1 MTAVTGET
9 LRANRARCIDAFVR
23 VPPFAPTA
31 HLIPLHTMA
40 EYFDVDHARA
50 IAALDARFTAR
61 TEWPTWLLI
70 VAIYGGWLAVL
81 LLVRAG
87 HLSLAAA
94 TPPLILLGAWHMSL
108 QHELLH
114 GHPTRCAFVNRLL
127 GYPPLTI
134 WYPYTL
140 YRDTHLDH
148 HRDEDLTVPGVDPES
163 NYVSREQWA
172 RLPRWRRALTA
183 ARNTFVGRLVF
194 GPPTSV
200 AATFADALRRFRR
213 GDFHYLPM
221 WAAHAACV
229 AALLAWL
236 QRAIGMP
243 WWYYV
248 LAVAWPALSVAM
260 IRSLFEHRAARQ
272 PKARIAI
279 NEAGFAMRLLYL
291 NNNYHLVHHDL
302 PKLPWYDLP
311 RAYRMRRD
319 AYAQK
324 CGGFVIRGGYR
335 ELLARHAWTPTDAPV
350 HPFERGTASLST
362 GCGAT
367 VAVVDG
373 YLRIS
378 T

>member
-1 MTAVTGET
+1 
-9 LRANRARCIDAFVR
+9 
-23 VPPFAPTA
+23 
-31 HLIPLHTMA
+31 MA

-50 IAALDARFTAR
+50 ITALAARFTAR
-61 TEWPTWLLI
+61 TEWPTWLLV

-81 LLVRAG
+81 LLVRAER
-87 HLSLAAA
+87 LSLAAA

-114 GHPTRCAFVNRLL
+114 GHPTRSAFVNRLL

-148 HRDEDLTVPGVDPES
+148 HRDEGLTVPGVDPET
-163 NYVSREQWA
+163 NYVSHEQWA
-172 RLPRWRRALTA
+172 RLPRWRRALTVA
-183 ARNTFVGRLVF
+183 HTTFVGRLVF

-200 AATFADALRRFRR
+200 AAMFANVFAALRRSDFR
-213 GDFHYLPM
+213 YLRM
-221 WAAHAACV
+221 WATHAVCV
-229 AALLAWL
+229 GVLLAWL
-236 QRAIGMP
+236 QRAIGVP
-243 WWYYV
+243 WWYYL
-248 LAVAWPALSVAM
+248 LAITWPALSLAM
-260 IRSLFEHRAARQ
+260 IRSLFEHRAARH

-302 PKLPWYDLP
+302 PRLPWYDLP

-319 AYAQK
+319 AYMEK

-335 ELLARHAWTPTDAPV
+335 ELLARHAWTPTHGPV
-350 HPFERGTASLST
+350 HPFDHGTASLST
-362 GCGAT
+362 GSGAK
-367 VAVVDG
+367 VAAVDG
-373 YLRIS
+373 YLQIS

>member
-1 MTAVTGET
+1 
-9 LRANRARCIDAFVR
+9 
-23 VPPFAPTA
+23 
-31 HLIPLHTMA
+31 MA

-61 TEWPTWLLI
+61 TEWPTWLLV

-81 LLVRAG
+81 LLVRTER
-87 HLSLAAA
+87 LSLAAA

-114 GHPTRCAFVNRLL
+114 GHPTRSRFVNRLL
-127 GYPPLTI
+127 GYPPLTV

-148 HRDEDLTVPGVDPES
+148 HRDEDLTVPGVDPET
-163 NYVSREQWA
+163 NYVSHDRWRQ
-172 RLPRWRRALTA
+172 LPGWRRALTV
-183 ARNTFVGRLVF
+183 ARTTFIGRLIF

-200 AATFADALRRFRR
+200 AAMFVDAFAAFRR
-213 GDFHYLPM
+213 GDFRYLPM
-221 WAAHAACV
+221 WLTHAASV

-236 QRAIGMP
+236 QWAIGVP
-243 WWYYV
+243 WWYYL
-248 LAVAWPALSVAM
+248 LAITWPALSLAM
-260 IRSLFEHRAARQ
+260 IRSLFEHRAAPH

-311 RAYRMRRD
+311 RAYRMRRA
-319 AYAQK
+319 AYAEK
-324 CGGFVIRGGYR
+324 NGGFVIRGGYR
-335 ELLARHAWTPTDAPV
+335 TLLTRHAWTPTDTPV
-350 HPFERGTASLST
+350 HPFDRGTASLST
-362 GCGAT
+362 GSGAK
-367 VAVVDG
+367 VAAVDG
-373 YLRIS
+373 YPRIS

>member
-1 MTAVTGET
+1 
-9 LRANRARCIDAFVR
+9 
-23 VPPFAPTA
+23 
-31 HLIPLHTMA
+31 MA

-70 VAIYGGWLAVL
+70 AVIYGGWLGVL
-81 LLVRAG
+81 LQVRAG
-87 HLSLAAA
+87 ALPLAAA
-94 TPPLILLGAWHMSL
+94 TPPLILLCAWHLSL

-114 GHPTRCAFVNRLL
+114 GHPTRSARVNQLL
-127 GYPPLTI
+127 GYPPLSV

-148 HRDEDLTVPGVDPES
+148 HRDEDLTVPGVDPET
-163 NYVSREQWA
+163 NYLSPRQWA
-172 RLPRWRRALTA
+172 ALPRWRRALWV
-183 ARNTFVGRLVF
+183 ARKTFIGRLVV
-194 GPPTSV
+194 GPPASV
-200 AATFADALRRFRR
+200 AAMFAASFAAFRHGDLR
-213 GDFHYLPM
+213 YLPM
-221 WAAHAACV
+221 WTAHAACV
-229 AALLAWL
+229 VALLAWL
-236 QRAIGMP
+236 QFAIGVP
-243 WWYYV
+243 WWHYL
-248 LAVAWPALSVAM
+248 LAVTWPAHSIAM
-260 IRSLFEHRAARQ
+260 IRSLYEHRAARN

-319 AYAQK
+319 AYADK

-335 ELLARHAWTPTDAPV
+335 ALLTRHAWRPTDAPV
-350 HPFERGTASLST
+350 HPFPAGTASLS
-362 GCGAT
+362 GGGGVR

-373 YLRIS
+373 HPQVS

>member
-1 MTAVTGET
+1 
-9 LRANRARCIDAFVR
+9 
-23 VPPFAPTA
+23 
-31 HLIPLHTMA
+31 MA

-50 IAALDARFTAR
+50 IATLNARSTAR
-61 TEWPTWLLI
+61 TEWPTWLLV

-87 HLSLAAA
+87 HLSLAMA
-94 TPPLILLGAWHMSL
+94 TPPLILLGVWHMSL

-114 GHPTRCAFVNRLL
+114 GHPTRSAFVNRLL

-134 WYPYTL
+134 WYPYAL

-163 NYVSREQWA
+163 NYVSHEQWA
-172 RLPRWRRALTA
+172 RLPRWCRMLTV
-183 ARNTFVGRLVF
+183 ARTTFIGRLVV
-194 GPPTSV
+194 GPPTSI
-200 AATFADALRRFRR
+200 AAMFADAFRTLRR
-213 GDFHYLPM
+213 GDFRYLRM
-221 WAAHAACV
+221 WVTHAVCV
-229 AALLAWL
+229 IALLAWL
-236 QRAIGMP
+236 QRTIGVP
-243 WWYYV
+243 WWYYL
-248 LAVAWPALSVAM
+248 LAITWPALSLAM
-260 IRSLFEHRAARQ
+260 IRSLFEHRAARH

-302 PKLPWYDLP
+302 PRLPWYDLP

-319 AYAQK
+319 AYAEK

-350 HPFERGTASLST
+350 HPFDRGTASLST
-362 GCGAT
+362 GSGAK
-367 VAVVDG
+367 VAAVDG
-373 YLRIS
+373 YLQIS

>member
-1 MTAVTGET
+1 
-9 LRANRARCIDAFVR
+9 
-23 VPPFAPTA
+23 
-31 HLIPLHTMA
+31 MA

-50 IAALDARFTAR
+50 IATLDARFTAR
-61 TEWPTWLLI
+61 TEWPTWLLV

-81 LLVRAG
+81 LLVRAER
-87 HLSLAAA
+87 LPLAAA

-114 GHPTRCAFVNRLL
+114 GHPTRSAFVNRLL

-148 HRDEDLTVPGVDPES
+148 HRDEDLTVPGVDPET

-172 RLPRWRRALTA
+172 QLPRWRRALTV
-183 ARNTFVGRLVF
+183 ARTTFVGRLVF
-194 GPPTSV
+194 GPPMSV
-200 AATFADALRRFRR
+200 VAMFIDTFRTFRR
-213 GDFHYLPM
+213 GDFRYLRM
-221 WAAHAACV
+221 WITHVACV
-229 AALLAWL
+229 VALLAWL
-236 QRAIGMP
+236 QWAIGVP
-243 WWYYV
+243 WWYYL
-248 LAVAWPALSVAM
+248 LAVTWPALSLAM
-260 IRSLFEHRAARQ
+260 IRSLFEHRAARH
-272 PKARIAI
+272 PKARIVI

-319 AYAQK
+319 AYAEK

-335 ELLARHAWTPTDAPV
+335 ELLARHAWTPTDTPV
-350 HPFERGTASLST
+350 HPFDHGTASLST
-362 GCGAT
+362 GSGAT
-367 VAVVDG
+367 VAAIDG
-373 YLRIS
+373 YLQIS

>member
-1 MTAVTGET
+1 
-9 LRANRARCIDAFVR
+9 
-23 VPPFAPTA
+23 
-31 HLIPLHTMA
+31 MA

-70 VAIYGGWLAVL
+70 AVIYGGWLDVL
-81 LLVRAG
+81 LQVRAG
-87 HLSLAAA
+87 ALPLAAV
-94 TPPLILLGAWHMSL
+94 TPPLILLCAWHLSL

-114 GHPTRCAFVNRLL
+114 GHPTRSARVNQLL
-127 GYPPLTI
+127 GYPPLSV

-148 HRDEDLTVPGVDPES
+148 HRDEDLTVPGVDPET
-163 NYVSREQWA
+163 NYLSPRQWEA
-172 RLPRWRRALTA
+172 LPRWRRALWV
-183 ARNTFVGRLVF
+183 ARKTFIGRLVV
-194 GPPTSV
+194 GPPASV
-200 AATFADALRRFRR
+200 AAMFAASFAAFRHGDLR
-213 GDFHYLPM
+213 YLPM
-221 WAAHAACV
+221 WTAHVACV
-229 AALLAWL
+229 VALLAWL
-236 QRAIGMP
+236 QFAIGVP
-243 WWYYV
+243 WWHYL
-248 LAVAWPALSVAM
+248 LAVTWPAHSLAM
-260 IRSLFEHRAARQ
+260 IRSLYEHRAARD

-319 AYAQK
+319 AYADK

-335 ELLARHAWTPTDAPV
+335 ALLARHAWRPTDAPV
-350 HPFERGTASLST
+350 HPFPAGTASLS
-362 GCGAT
+362 GGGGVR

-373 YLRIS
+373 HPQVS